1 MTRQTQ
7 TILYHLLPVVFWLL
21 AIGGSISAVFLIP
34 SLQGGGGSS
43 LFGYF
48 LPALLV
54 LLCVVII
61 SRIRRRSS
69 SVEQCFWVAILLGV
83 ASYWLP
89 SVLFMVLPIWI
100 YLIYKNQFGMQSFVA
115 SLLGIAF
122 VAVWMAVLC
131 QFSILN
137 YQFSI
142 LKGLLAWIPVGAF
155 IIAWFASTIAR
166 QNLRVR

>member
-1 MTRQTQ
+1 
-7 TILYHLLPVVFWLL
+7 
-21 AIGGSISAVFLIP
+21 
-34 SLQGGGGSS
+34 
-43 LFGYF
+43 
-48 LPALLV
+48 
-54 LLCVVII
+54 VII

-131 QFSILN
+131 HFSILN

-142 LKGLLAWIPVGAF
+142 LKGLWAWIPVGAF

>member
-1 MTRQTQ
+1 
-7 TILYHLLPVVFWLL
+7 
-21 AIGGSISAVFLIP
+21 
-34 SLQGGGGSS
+34 
-43 LFGYF
+43 
-48 LPALLV
+48 
-54 LLCVVII
+54 VII

-131 QFSILN
+131 QFSIL
-137 YQFSI
+137 
-142 LKGLLAWIPVGAF
+142 KGLWAWIPVGAF